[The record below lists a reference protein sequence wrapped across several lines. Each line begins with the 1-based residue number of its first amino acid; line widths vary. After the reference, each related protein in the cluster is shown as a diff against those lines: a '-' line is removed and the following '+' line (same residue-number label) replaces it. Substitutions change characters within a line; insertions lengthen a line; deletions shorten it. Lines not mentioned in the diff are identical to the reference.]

1 MHGKKLPFFGNK
13 FPFSFHGTFY
23 SIRRATSRFWCSG
36 LVMANWAMARSIAV
50 FSSGAKTRPMIS
62 ARLPLMRVMRHWG
75 SLVGLFMVR

>member
-50 FSSGAKTRPMIS
+50 F
-62 ARLPLMRVMRHWG
+62 
-75 SLVGLFMVR
+75 